1 MKSCL
6 ELLQPKLAATL
17 CQKLPEL
24 GALALEVLPSGAE
37 AMSVVKLSA
46 NCSMVAKTIAPQA
59 AEEEVAQIRRI
70 NSVLPG
76 TCPRILHVER
86 ESGLYVTE
94 FLPGETLEQKLRRHV
109 CGFGAQLVE
118 EILGPSLLILR
129 TLHNVSRRPYGSTY
143 HRIIV
148 EKRLAEILN
157 CHATT
162 KNLRDQS
169 PLDIERFYLTAGHEP
184 LARAGAR
191 HLSEALSRLVD
202 VYLANLPNSESLIHG
217 DPHLGNIICQGDSI
231 KFIDPRVTWDQVK
244 NGAEGH
250 FDPLY
255 DIACLAH
262 SAIANVILETFDEL
276 FEQHEKRQKLI
287 DCALDVLGMYL
298 QREATTGEHVRFV
311 VYLICCLSG
320 NLKYSKWAPNKITF
334 WLTLNMIDRL
344 QRGIPTMTQQ
354 PGALAR

>member
-37 AMSVVKLSA
+37 AMSIVKLSA
-46 NCSMVAKTIAPQA
+46 NCSMVAKTITPQL

-94 FLPGETLEQKLRRHV
+94 FLPGETLEHQLRQHV
-109 CGFGAQLVE
+109 RGFGAQLAE

-129 TLHNVSRRPYGSTY
+129 RLHNVSRRPYGSSY
-143 HRIIV
+143 HKIIV

-162 KNLRDQS
+162 DNLRALS
-169 PLDIERFYLTAGHEP
+169 ALNLETFYLTAGHEP
-184 LARAGAR
+184 LARRGVR
-191 HLSEALSRLVD
+191 HLSEALSQVVD

-231 KFIDPRVTWDQVK
+231 KFIDPRVTWDQIK
-244 NGAEGH
+244 NGSEGH

-255 DIACLAH
+255 DVACLAH
-262 SAIANVILETFDEL
+262 SVIANVILETIDEL
-276 FEQHEKRQKLI
+276 FEQLEKRQKLI
-287 DCALDVLGMYL
+287 DCALGLLGIYL
-298 QREATTGEHVRFV
+298 QRKATTGEHVRFV
-311 VYLICCLSG
+311 IYLICSLSG
-320 NLKYSKWAPNKITF
+320 NLKYPKWTPNENTF

-344 QRGIPTMTQQ
+344 QRGIHTMIKQR
-354 PGALAR
+354 GALAR